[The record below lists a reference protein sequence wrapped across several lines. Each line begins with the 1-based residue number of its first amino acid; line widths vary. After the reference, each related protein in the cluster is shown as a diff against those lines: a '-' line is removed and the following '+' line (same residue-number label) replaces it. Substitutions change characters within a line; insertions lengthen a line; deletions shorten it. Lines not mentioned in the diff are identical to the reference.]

1 MSAELLIKIEK
12 LEAALRL
19 AARNDNSSY
28 RLRQKRFFD
37 NKAPGDAKI
46 WDTPRD
52 IARKA
57 LGEPNL
63 ASVFDPEFDWDNL

>member
-1 MSAELLIKIEK
+1 MSAEKIET
-12 LEAALRL
+12 LEAALRA

-28 RLRQKRFFD
+28 RLFQKRFFD

-52 IARKA
+52 YDLIAV
-57 LGEPNL
+57 
-63 ASVFDPEFDWDNL
+63 SSDPEMCRSAYGLCE